1 MAALDGQPRR
11 CHDNFLRLLSQDHGK
26 NYVLE
31 TRLGASEE
39 KLPEVSA
46 QVVREKFDLVVVT
59 NALAAMAVRGDLP
72 IEQPTEFALTINLK
86 TAKALGIT
94 TTSFLR
100 LRADHVIE

>member
-1 MAALDGQPRR
+1 MSRQFPAAGVPGSREK
-11 CHDNFLRLLSQDHGK
+11 LRARDA
-26 NYVLE
+26 
-31 TRLGASEE
+31 LGASEE